1 MINALL
7 LNNSHSETEFINVL
21 KKNYKKVFTL
31 GKNKP
36 YYNDKKIIH
45 FKINKDW
52 NPKEIGMFMEMNIKK
67 LSDEVD
73 HGLYEIK
80 IDDST
85 TILLYR
91 GVESCT
97 MIKK

>member
-1 MINALL
+1 MIFYN
-7 LNNSHSETEFINVL
+7 
-21 KKNYKKVFTL
+21 
-31 GKNKP
+31 NKP
-36 YYNDKKIIH
+36 LWLKIILA
-45 FKINKDW
+45 FLVISLLTGYFIFIKNDIKKT
-52 NPKEIGMFMEMNIKK
+52 KEKSFMVKKEEKTGVVIKK

>member
-1 MINALL
+1 M
-7 LNNSHSETEFINVL
+7 V
-21 KKNYKKVFTL
+21 KKEEKTGVV
-31 GKNKP
+31 
-36 YYNDKKIIH
+36 
-45 FKINKDW
+45 
-52 NPKEIGMFMEMNIKK
+52 IKK

-91 GVESCT
+91 GIESCT